1 MTPSQPC
8 PLLPCKVL
16 YYFESPDTSAS
27 QASVLNYLLS
37 PTDAT
42 SQCHGDVPV
51 AASLCRCPGRL
62 PWDGSAAAAQRWQDS
77 SPQRPAPEHSA
88 WATVRPFARRE
99 GLARPLGMLGAQGAD
114 AQAGSI
120 GALVLVLLGSGVGV
134 GIRGERDGGS
144 RVATK
149 EPRAWSCSR
158 SEGAPSHRSG
168 LGAAPPASTASG
180 AGSPPFLGVLPGTP
194 LWDGGWGRF
203 PPASP

>member
-1 MTPSQPC
+1 MS
-8 PLLPCKVL
+8 
-16 YYFESPDTSAS
+16 ES

-42 SQCHGDVPV
+42 SQCHVDVPV

-77 SPQRPAPEHSA
+77 SPQRPAPEHR
-88 WATVRPFARRE
+88 VRPLARRE
-99 GLARPLGMLGAQGAD
+99 GLARPLSMLGAQGAG

-120 GALVLVLLGSGVGV
+120 GALVLVLPCSGVGV

-149 EPRAWSCSR
+149 EPRAWSCSW

-180 AGSPPFLGVLPGTP
+180 TGSPPFLGVLPGTS

>member
-1 MTPSQPC
+1 MSWGRPGGRF
-8 PLLPCKVL
+8 PLQVPW
-16 YYFESPDTSAS
+16 
-27 QASVLNYLLS
+27 SV
-37 PTDAT
+37 
-42 SQCHGDVPV
+42 
-51 AASLCRCPGRL
+51 SLGRV
-62 PWDGSAAAAQRWQDS
+62 GRSSTGWQDS

-99 GLARPLGMLGAQGAD
+99 GLARPLGMLGAQEAD

-120 GALVLVLLGSGVGV
+120 RALVLVLPCSGVGV

-149 EPRAWSCSR
+149 ESRAWSCSR

-168 LGAAPPASTASG
+168 LGAAPPASTGSG
-180 AGSPPFLGVLPGTP
+180 AGSPLLGVLPGTP